1 MKVDLGS
8 QKAFELEYDHSIRTH
23 GNFSATIWPQEA
35 YLIWQPEN
43 ILSEN
48 PEKGGVG
55 VDYPQFL
62 FYSRDVVSENPLNFV
77 LNPTIRDTMKAQ
89 PVACKATFRRQKT
102 TKGFWSFLKF
112 KVVIPLKGPRKFYF
126 PSQSYVGFLFGNLLA
141 HVLFSS
147 SLYLRP
153 EDDYLQPLNPEQDLT
168 SLREFFTQAFIDEFI
183 ARWVDARPRPGVP
196 EFYEISQLSARL
208 VDSDPTKTK
217 TFSKSRLARMDA
229 IGDIESHYPLR
240 QGLVELAT
248 LVPGLEDLNAS
259 YFYAHTQEFRDM
271 LSADPNT
278 MLFIRCHKA
287 GLLFAS
293 LFYKIDVQ
301 VQEKPGGFSESDSV
315 WLLDSLEP
323 DFESSE
329 SMILTLN
336 TSFFTKNIPTGCR
349 THNRLGRIFSK
360 SSKSREILVFSPLGL
375 PAKNCVLECVEFY
388 LRNLEQKFSEDF
400 LPENFVSANEFL
412 AKPEISAMLFDAIN
426 IIDPKTQKV
435 ISNAAK
441 INIVCFYEHIDESN
455 THTIRDAHW
464 PACDAATHLAGE
476 EPLRIL
482 CHNEGSDAFGYPMW
496 HASVVKGFG
505 SLKNKKLCKH
515 CKDWFSENS
524 PHFSNCSYCDKCGK
538 HFNSKGNHYISCA
551 GKMIQS
557 KKTREDGLLS
567 PSAISHEL
575 WQLWKNVWFAD
586 FECFQNKSGTH
597 IPYLVVL
604 KEISSGSNSKK
615 GKSGSQNFSFTFWG
629 KNCLK
634 DFITFIMDAKN
645 RVTGYLYCHN
655 GSGYDFNL
663 ILAGLLQFTDKATGK
678 GLNVLMRGNKILTCQ
693 ISRKPW
699 LALRDSYLLIPAG
712 LSKICKD
719 LKLDADLSKTSFD
732 HSKIFSFASAEIH
745 KVEAVKY
752 CTQDVEV
759 LERIFKLFSRAMWD
773 IAPVLLQT
781 SMSLAS
787 HALEMW
793 KILEKGPIL
802 NSLTLPDLSTYA
814 ILREMYH
821 GGRVLATVPKYDS
834 GLFDFIT
841 EEDADGNFTFFDEDG
856 NTLMDF
862 SEIKENFENFKK
874 ELGLKEALKQV
885 DVVSLYPHV
894 MYEKEFPTGVFIPK
908 KVLSEQNGIEEAEQI
923 SSTIKSGKW
932 AILDFDDQIIR
943 AENPGYGS
951 LKAEM
956 FRHCYQVQMECPQDA
971 IVAFLM
977 RKEEGSP
984 VQNLLPLDNYWV
996 TGVELFEAI
1005 KIGYTLKKVYAK
1017 FGWASLHHVF
1027 KKYIGVLFKIK
1038 EENKADK
1045 SSVMYQVAKLLM
1057 NALSGKFGQ
1066 KIVSRVTT
1074 LLSEMPDDPDTQFEN
1089 LVNIETQIIEA
1100 LDENDKKQEIGYLF
1114 TGDKTEDKMDTSLP
1128 TQLSVFILAHSR
1140 RKMSKML
1147 RFTGGYFDPKKTLM
1161 YTDTDSMVVTESTYK
1176 DLVKG
1181 RFIGGKLGQLEDEF
1195 PKELIVSARFLAPKV
1210 YCLMMLKQVPNS
1222 SKAAIAYKIRC
1233 KGIPHRG
1240 DVFFANSYKLD
1251 EREFKIQVDEID
1263 EATSTSVK
1271 DLSRR
1276 FYVIKEKEKDTTV
1289 MIHPFINISIC
1300 DLILSEKFY
1309 MQVHFGS
1316 ILKNSKVKFSLQ
1328 SKWVS
1333 RSLGFN
1339 SWWNNPKCP
1348 RIMKDTEGYE
1358 ITACKGTQQE

>member
-1 MKVDLGS
+1 MDLGAE
-8 QKAFELEYDHSIRTH
+8 QEFLVDNDYGITAF
-23 GNFSATIWPQEA
+23 GNFSISLFPHYQF
-35 YLIWQPEN
+35 LMWQPEN
-43 ILSEN
+43 IMSEI
-48 PEKGGVG
+48 PEKTGL
-55 VDYPQFL
+55 DDDHPAYL
-62 FYSRDVVSENPLNFV
+62 NLSRDIINEFPKRYVLKPNF
-77 LNPTIRDTMKAQ
+77 RDTMKAL
-89 PVACKATFRRQKT
+89 PVESKISFRRQKT
-102 TKGFWSFLKF
+102 SRGFWSFMKF
-112 KVVIPLKGPRKFYF
+112 KVTVPLQGPGKFTF
-126 PSQSYVGFLFGNLLA
+126 PDISYAGYLFGSLLA
-141 HVLFSS
+141 HYLFS
-147 SLYLRP
+147 LHTNIGTVEAGLRAADNGELP
-153 EDDYLQPLNPEQDLT
+153 DGLT
-168 SLREFFTQAFIDEFI
+168 YFNKAFIGEFL
-183 ARWVDARPRPGVP
+183 ARWVDAQERPGP
-196 EFYEISQLSARL
+196 EYYEISQISARKID
-208 VDSDPTKTK
+208 VDPTKTR
-217 TFSKSRLARMDA
+217 TFSRSRLSTYDA
-229 IGDIESHYPLR
+229 AGEVNGSYPLR
-240 QGLVELAT
+240 EELVRWAK
-248 LVPGLEDLNAS
+248 PNPDPIFEDLNVS
-259 YFYAHTQEFRDM
+259 YFFAHLQEARDM
-271 LSADPNT
+271 LRENPNT
-278 MLFIRCHKA
+278 MVYIRCLKA
-287 GLLFAS
+287 ALLFS
-293 LFYKIDVQ
+293 RLFNQINNQIYLNNR
-301 VQEKPGGFSESDSV
+301 GFSESDSV
-315 WLLDSLEP
+315 WVTDRLDDSDIAGP
-323 DFESSE
+323 TSTAFVF
-329 SMILTLN
+329 TLN
-336 TSFFTKNIPTGCR
+336 TSFFTKNVPTGCR
-349 THNRLGRIFSK
+349 THNRLGRIFTK
-360 SSKSREILVFSPLGL
+360 SGKTREVLLFSPIGL

-388 LRNLEQKFSEDF
+388 LRNLELKFANDF
-400 LPENFVSANEFL
+400 TPENFVTANEFL
-412 AKPEISAMLFDAIN
+412 AKPEISAMLFDSVN
-426 IIDPKTQKV
+426 ILDPATQKT
-435 ISNAAK
+435 ISLAAK
-441 INIVCFYEHIDESN
+441 INITCFYEHIDEGN
-455 THTIRDAHW
+455 THSIRDAHW
-464 PACDAATHLAGE
+464 PTYEIPHLVE
-476 EPLRIL
+476 VENLRIL
-482 CHNEGSDAFGYPMW
+482 CHCEGSDVFGFPMW

-505 SLKNKKLCKH
+505 TIKNKKLCKK
-515 CKDWFSENS
+515 CKDWFSANS
-524 PHFSNCSYCDKCGK
+524 PHFSHCALCDKCGK
-538 HFNSKGNHYISCA
+538 HFSTKGNHYISCA
-551 GKMIQS
+551 GKMIAS
-557 KKTREDGLLS
+557 KKTREDGVLS
-567 PSAISHEL
+567 PSTISHEL

-586 FECFQNKSGTH
+586 FECFQNKNGTH

-604 KEISSGSNSKK
+604 KEISQKPSEKRT
-615 GKSGSQNFSFTFWG
+615 FTFWG
-629 KNCLK
+629 KTCLK
-634 DFITFIMDAKN
+634 EFITFITDTKN
-645 RVTGYLYCHN
+645 KVIGYLYCHN

-663 ILAGLLQFTDKATGK
+663 ILAGLLQFTDKAAGK

-693 ISRKPW
+693 ISKKPW

-712 LSKICKD
+712 LGKICKD

-732 HSKIFSFASAEIH
+732 HSKIFSFSTAETH
-745 KVEAVKY
+745 KAEAIKY

-793 KILEKGPIL
+793 KILEKGPVL
-802 NSLTLPDLSTYA
+802 NSLALPDLSTYA

-834 GLFDFIT
+834 GMYDFVT
-841 EEDADGNFTFFDEDG
+841 EEDAEGNFTFFDEDG

-862 SEIKENFENFKK
+862 SEIKENFEQFKK
-874 ELGLKEALKQV
+874 DLNLKEALKQV

-894 MYEKEFPTGVFIPK
+894 MYEKEFPTGAFIPK
-908 KVLSEQNGIEEAEQI
+908 KALSPEYGLKEAEEI
-923 SSTIKSGKW
+923 SCTIKSGKW
-932 AILDFDDQIIR
+932 AILEFDDQIIR
-943 AENPGYGS
+943 AENPGYCS

-956 FRHCYQVQMECPQDA
+956 FRYCYEVQMECPQNA

-977 RKEEGSP
+977 RKEEGNP
-984 VQNLLPLDNYWV
+984 VQNLAPLDHYWV
-996 TGVELFEAI
+996 TGVELFEAL
-1005 KIGYTLKKVYAK
+1005 KIGYTLKRVYAK
-1017 FGWASLHHVF
+1017 FGWANLHHVF

-1089 LVNIETQIIEA
+1089 LVNIESQVIEA
-1100 LDENDKKQEIGYLF
+1100 LDENGKKEEIGYLF
-1114 TGDKTEDKMDTSLP
+1114 TGEKTEEKMDTSLP

-1161 YTDTDSMVVTESTYK
+1161 YTDTDSMVVTESTFA

-1195 PKELIVSARFLAPKV
+1195 PKELIISGRFLAPKT
-1210 YCLMMLKQVPNS
+1210 YCLMMLKQLPNS
-1222 SKAAIAYKIRC
+1222 PKAAIAYKVRC

-1263 EATSTSVK
+1263 EATSTPVA

-1289 MIHPFINISIC
+1289 MVHPFINISIC

-1348 RIMKDTEGYE
+1348 RILKDTAGYE
-1358 ITACKGTQQE
+1358 ITACKGSQQE